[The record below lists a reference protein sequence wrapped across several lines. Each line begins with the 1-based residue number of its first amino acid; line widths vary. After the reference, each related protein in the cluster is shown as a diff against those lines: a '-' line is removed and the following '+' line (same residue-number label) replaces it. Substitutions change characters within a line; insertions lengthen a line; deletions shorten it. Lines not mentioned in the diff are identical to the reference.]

1 MILFA
6 DHARIC
12 ICTMSGNQ
20 DGIDFLVL
28 ECLEGETLAERLRA
42 GALPLPGWT

>member
-1 MILFA
+1 LH
-6 DHARIC
+6 DVGH
-12 ICTMSGNQ
+12 Q